1 MVNMN
6 IVSLGSIETLK
17 MKAKR
22 FPHSLDSIRG
32 RDNLVL
38 RAIFIGLSITC
49 LVLSIPIRIT
59 YKSIINR

>member
-1 MVNMN
+1 MVDVN

-17 MKAKR
+17 MKAKKVSY
-22 FPHSLDSIRG
+22 SLHSIRV
-32 RDNLVL
+32 RDILSL
-38 RAIFIGLSITC
+38 RSIFIGLSITC

>member
-17 MKAKR
+17 LKAKKVSC
-22 FPHSLDSIRG
+22 SLHSIRV
-32 RDNLVL
+32 RDILSL
-38 RAIFIGLSITC
+38 RSIFIGLSITC

-59 YKSIINR
+59 YKISINK

>member
-1 MVNMN
+1 MN
-6 IVSLGSIETLK
+6 IVCLDSVEILK

-22 FPHSLDSIRG
+22 FPHSLDSIRV

-38 RAIFIGLSITC
+38 RSIFIGLSITC

>member
-1 MVNMN
+1 MVDVN
-6 IVSLGSIETLK
+6 IVCLDSVEILK

-22 FPHSLDSIRG
+22 FPHSLDSIRV
-32 RDNLVL
+32 RDILSL

>member
-1 MVNMN
+1 MVDVN
-6 IVSLGSIETLK
+6 IVSLGSIENLK
-17 MKAKR
+17 LKAKMVSY
-22 FPHSLDSIRG
+22 SLHSIRV

-49 LVLSIPIRIT
+49 LVLSIFIRIT